1 MGFLPDF
8 LLKAEKKKEG
18 AQKAISPK
26 ERERR
31 KKKRKQARKQKMKIK
46 RRK

>member
-8 LLKAEKKKEG
+8 LLKAEKEG
-18 AQKAISPK
+18 SRKAISPK